1 MIYYAN
7 STRGSGVDS
16 RRVKRTVQS
25 LLKAVGEEGSSI
37 SVSLV
42 SDAQIQDL
50 NKLHRGKDKPTD
62 VLSFPLIES
71 TLTDAP
77 AQSADP
83 AIEERMIGD
92 IVISVDTARRQAA
105 DYDAQLQ
112 DEIDRLL
119 IHGVLHI
126 VGHDHEEPDERARM
140 EREERRLADVIG
152 MRWPYL

>member
-1 MIYYAN
+1 MIYYDN

-16 RRVKRTVQS
+16 RRLKRTVRS
-25 LLKAVGEEGSSI
+25 LLEAVGEKKSSI

-42 SDAQIQDL
+42 NDAQIREL
-50 NKLHRGKDKPTD
+50 NRVHRGKDKPTD

-71 TLTDAP
+71 TLTGGTPHAEEP
-77 AQSADP
+77 G
-83 AIEERMIGD
+83 IEERMIGD
-92 IVISVDTARRQAA
+92 IVISIDTARRQAA
-105 DYDAQLQ
+105 DYDAPLQ

-140 EREERRLADVIG
+140 EAEERRLADAIG
-152 MRWPYL
+152 MRWPYA

>member
-1 MIYYAN
+1 VIYYAN

-16 RRVKRTVQS
+16 RRLKRTVRS

-42 SDAQIQDL
+42 NDVQIQEL
-50 NKLHRGKDKPTD
+50 NKQHRGKDKPTD

-71 TLTDAP
+71 TLADEAP
-77 AQSADP
+77 GAPEP
-83 AIEERMIGD
+83 AIDERMIGD

-126 VGHDHEEPDERARM
+126 IGHDHEEPDERARM
-140 EREERRLADVIG
+140 ESEERRLADAIG

>member
-1 MIYYAN
+1 VIYYAN

-16 RRVKRTVQS
+16 RRLKRTVRS

-42 SDAQIQDL
+42 NDVQIQEL
-50 NKLHRGKDKPTD
+50 NKQHRGKDKPTD

-71 TLTDAP
+71 TLADEAP
-77 AQSADP
+77 GAPEP
-83 AIEERMIGD
+83 AMEERMIGD

-126 VGHDHEEPDERARM
+126 IGHDHEEPDERARM
-140 EREERRLADVIG
+140 ESEERRLADAIG

>member
-7 STRGSGVDS
+7 STRGSGVDG
-16 RRVKRTVQS
+16 RRLKRTVRS

-42 SDAQIQDL
+42 DDARIREL
-50 NKLHRGKDKPTD
+50 NKQHRGKDKPTD

-71 TLTDAP
+71 TLTGETTDTAE
-77 AQSADP
+77 P
-83 AIEERMIGD
+83 AIDERMIGD
-92 IVISVDTARRQAA
+92 IVISVETARRQAA
-105 DYDAQLQ
+105 DYDANLQ

-126 VGHDHEEPDERARM
+126 MGHDHEEADERARM
-140 EREERRLADVIG
+140 ESEERRLADAIG
-152 MRWPYL
+152 MRWPYQ